1 MKMDITN
8 GLNNC
13 KVYAYLHGR
22 KKLVYTN
29 SMENCE
35 KYCEDET
42 MNLWTMTVIYGS
54 YRLMTASF
62 MRSKNERNK
71 HI

>member
-1 MKMDITN
+1 MKTDITN

-22 KKLVYTN
+22 KRLVYTN

-35 KYCEDET
+35 KYCE
-42 MNLWTMTVIYGS
+42 
-54 YRLMTASF
+54 
-62 MRSKNERNK
+62 ERNYEFMDNEGNTWQLQ
-71 HI
+71 IDDSEYYED

>member
-22 KKLVYTN
+22 KKT
-29 SMENCE
+29 C
-35 KYCEDET
+35 
-42 MNLWTMTVIYGS
+42 IYKQYGK
-54 YRLMTASF
+54 L
-62 MRSKNERNK
+62 
-71 HI
+71 

>member
-35 KYCEDET
+35 KYCEERNYKFMDNDG
-42 MNLWTMTVIYGS
+42 NLWQLQIDDSELY
-54 YRLMTASF
+54 
-62 MRSKNERNK
+62 EE
-71 HI
+71 

>member
-22 KKLVYTN
+22 KNLYIQTVWKIVKN
-29 SMENCE
+29 IVKN
-35 KYCEDET
+35 KT

-54 YRLMTASF
+54 YRLMTVSF